1 MARSKS
7 KRKNAAARRPAIP
20 AAGPIQAPRPATSQV
35 GAQSAVRSLEMT
47 LAPRPQAQ
55 RGQRGRF
62 QLETTDP
69 AIPLDRVP
77 YFTSDLRNLGVV
89 AVLMVV
95 LLFIG
100 SRLIPLVV
108 H

>member
-1 MARSKS
+1 MARKS
-7 KRKNAAARRPAIP
+7 KRKTPIARRPVAP
-20 AAGPIQAPRPATSQV
+20 AAPVQAPRPAPQQV

-47 LAPRPQAQ
+47 LAPRQQPQ

-77 YFTSDLRNLGVV
+77 FFTSDLRNLGVV

-95 LLFIG
+95 LLLVG